1 MIEQVLDGFKIPD
14 KHDVEIEG
22 SEKHEAISLIC
33 FVKVPQEVDGV
44 PPGLLGDQLVHM
56 AH

>member
-56 AH
+56 SH